1 MTTDPTGDE
10 LLEQVLTG
18 DRRDDDPE
26 VVAALRAD
34 PALGARLLRLQQ
46 LAASLDAAGD
56 EQQADLQ
63 DATYPDIP
71 RLDFA
76 TVFRAQRRRRRRL
89 QIATA
94 AAALLL
100 AAVAWWGWSDR
111 LANPPHVPVP
121 QDRLSAATWDVTQP
135 ADPLIKLRWRSPRAL
150 RPGERYR
157 VLVYRTVDDL
167 DPAWPPIE
175 LGTEPECSAR
185 QWPTDIPATFAC
197 QIVVVNANGEGEL
210 TSAVT
215 AFAPR

>member
-1 MTTDPTGDE
+1 MTTHPSDDE

-18 DRRDDDPE
+18 DRREDDPL
-26 VVAALRAD
+26 VVAALAAN
-34 PALGARLLRLQQ
+34 PALRDQLARLQQ

-56 EQQADLQ
+56 EQQADIREL
-63 DATYPDIP
+63 AAPDIP

-76 TVFRAQRRRRRRL
+76 TVVRAQRRRRRWL
-89 QIATA
+89 QVWVA

-100 AAVAWWGWSDR
+100 AAVTWWAWSNGPAQP
-111 LANPPHVPVP
+111 ANLPVP
-121 QDRLSAATWDVTQP
+121 QDRLSGDAWEIGQP
-135 ADPLIKLRWRSPRAL
+135 ADPQVKLRWRAPRPL

-157 VLVYRTVDDL
+157 VLVYRTADDL

-175 LGTEPECSAR
+175 LGTKPLCSTQ

-197 QIVVVNANGEGEL
+197 QIVVVNANGQGEL
-210 TSAVT
+210 SSPVT